1 MASTAS
7 PRLPTGKTSERLL
20 LIGFDLQEFDR
31 CPVVDNERHPDP
43 GGRAIWCYQDLL
55 PKKLLL
61 QVVYHAR
68 MAEESSHFNF
78 NDVVEAICDKM
89 ERRHPH
95 VFGDATVG
103 SAEEQSRAWEQ
114 HKSAEREHHQ
124 SALDGV
130 ALALPSLMRA
140 EKLQRR
146 AARVGFDWPDISGPL
161 GKCHEEIAEIEQ
173 ALQQQDQEEI
183 AAEIGDLLFSVVN
196 LARFAGT
203 DPEEALRGSNLRF
216 TRRFQQVERLV
227 EEQGREM
234 SGISL
239 QELDAHGDQGM
250 DKIVIDNVSIEIWPE
265 DPNSAVPTEV
275 PDMRAAGVNPLTATA
290 ADSTATRCFYYC
302 YVIGGRRICQ
312 RICW

>member
-1 MASTAS
+1 MRAVANGAVSGIAEKAYAEGTGARGLMTVLEQLFRDFKFELPSTAIRSIEIS
-7 PRLPTGKTSERLL
+7 PETNFTVVTITS
-20 LIGFDLQEFDR
+20 
-31 CPVVDNERHPDP
+31 V
-43 GGRAIWCYQDLL
+43 
-55 PKKLLL
+55 
-61 QVVYHAR
+61 
-68 MAEESSHFNF
+68 MAEEDGHFTLD
-78 NDVVEAICDKM
+78 DVFDRICDKM

-161 GKCHEEIAEIEQ
+161 AKCHEEIAEVEQ

-216 TRRFQQVERLV
+216 TRRFQQVESLV

-234 SGISL
+234 SGMSL
-239 QELDAHGDQGM
+239 QELDALWDEA
-250 DKIVIDNVSIEIWPE
+250 KKAVSEEI
-265 DPNSAVPTEV
+265 
-275 PDMRAAGVNPLTATA
+275 R
-290 ADSTATRCFYYC
+290 
-302 YVIGGRRICQ
+302 
-312 RICW
+312 

>member
-1 MASTAS
+1 MASLRD
-7 PRLPTGKTSERLL
+7 PQTGCPWDVEQTFSTIAPYTIEEAYEVADAIERNA
-20 LIGFDLQEFDR
+20 IGELRDEL
-31 CPVVDNERHPDP
+31 
-43 GGRAIWCYQDLL
+43 GDLL
-55 PKKLLL
+55 F
-61 QVVYHAR
+61 QVVFHAR
-68 MAEESSHFNF
+68 MAEESGHFDF

-95 VFGDATVG
+95 VFGDAIVG

-114 HKSAEREHHQ
+114 HKSEEREHHE

-173 ALQQQDQEEI
+173 AMQQQDQEEI

-196 LARFAGT
+196 LARFAGV

-216 TRRFQQVERLV
+216 TRRFQQVESLV
-227 EEQGREM
+227 EAQGKEM
-234 SGISL
+234 AGIPL
-239 QELDAHGDQGM
+239 RELDALWDEA
-250 DKIVIDNVSIEIWPE
+250 KKAVSEK
-265 DPNSAVPTEV
+265 T
-275 PDMRAAGVNPLTATA
+275 
-290 ADSTATRCFYYC
+290 
-302 YVIGGRRICQ
+302 
-312 RICW
+312 

>member
-1 MASTAS
+1 LAEIDRLIEIMARLRDPQTGCPWDVEQTFSTIA
-7 PRLPTGKTSERLL
+7 PYTIEEAYEVADAIERNAMDELRDEL
-20 LIGFDLQEFDR
+20 G
-31 CPVVDNERHPDP
+31 
-43 GGRAIWCYQDLL
+43 DLL
-55 PKKLLL
+55 F
-61 QVVYHAR
+61 QVVFHAR

-78 NDVVEAICDKM
+78 NDVVEAICNKM

-95 VFGDATVG
+95 VFGDATVS

-161 GKCHEEIAEIEQ
+161 AKCHEEIVEIEQ
-173 ALQQQDQEEI
+173 ALQQHDQEEI

-196 LARFAGT
+196 LARFAGV
-203 DPEEALRGSNLRF
+203 DPEEALRGCNLRF
-216 TRRFQQVERLV
+216 TRRFQQVESLV

-234 SGISL
+234 SGMSL
-239 QELDAHGDQGM
+239 QELDALWDEA
-250 DKIVIDNVSIEIWPE
+250 KKAVSEE
-265 DPNSAVPTEV
+265 
-275 PDMRAAGVNPLTATA
+275 
-290 ADSTATRCFYYC
+290 TR
-302 YVIGGRRICQ
+302 
-312 RICW
+312 

>member
-1 MASTAS
+1 LA
-7 PRLPTGKTSERLL
+7 EIDRLL
-20 LIGFDLQEFDR
+20 DIMARLRDPQTG
-31 CPVVDNERHPDP
+31 CPWDVEQTFSTIAPYTIEEAYEVADAIERNAMDELRDEL
-43 GGRAIWCYQDLL
+43 GDLL
-55 PKKLLL
+55 F
-61 QVVYHAR
+61 QVVFHAR

-161 GKCHEEIAEIEQ
+161 VKCHEEIAEIEQ

-216 TRRFQQVERLV
+216 TRRFQQVESLV

-239 QELDAHGDQGM
+239 QELDALWDEA
-250 DKIVIDNVSIEIWPE
+250 KKAVSEEI
-265 DPNSAVPTEV
+265 
-275 PDMRAAGVNPLTATA
+275 R
-290 ADSTATRCFYYC
+290 
-302 YVIGGRRICQ
+302 
-312 RICW
+312 

>member
-1 MASTAS
+1 LAEIDHLLEIMVRLRDPQTGCPWDVEQTFSTIA
-7 PRLPTGKTSERLL
+7 PYTIEEAYEVADAIERNAMDELRDEL
-20 LIGFDLQEFDR
+20 G
-31 CPVVDNERHPDP
+31 
-43 GGRAIWCYQDLL
+43 DLL
-55 PKKLLL
+55 F
-61 QVVYHAR
+61 QVVFHAR
-68 MAEESSHFNF
+68 MAEETGHFDF

-161 GKCHEEIAEIEQ
+161 AKCHEEIAEIEQ

-196 LARFAGT
+196 LARFAGV
-203 DPEEALRGSNLRF
+203 DPEEALRGCNLRF
-216 TRRFQQVERLV
+216 TRRFQQVESLV

-234 SGISL
+234 SGTSL
-239 QELDAHGDQGM
+239 QELDTLWDDA
-250 DKIVIDNVSIEIWPE
+250 KKAVSEE
-265 DPNSAVPTEV
+265 
-275 PDMRAAGVNPLTATA
+275 
-290 ADSTATRCFYYC
+290 TR
-302 YVIGGRRICQ
+302 
-312 RICW
+312 

>member
-1 MASTAS
+1 LADIDRLLEIMASLRN
-7 PRLPTGKTSERLL
+7 PQTGCPWDVEQTFSTIAPYTIEEAYEVADAIERNAMDELRDEL
-20 LIGFDLQEFDR
+20 G
-31 CPVVDNERHPDP
+31 
-43 GGRAIWCYQDLL
+43 DLL
-55 PKKLLL
+55 F
-61 QVVYHAR
+61 QIVFHAR
-68 MAEESSHFNF
+68 MAEESGQFDF

-95 VFGDATVG
+95 VFGDATVV

-114 HKSAEREHHQ
+114 HKSAEREHHE

-161 GKCHEEIAEIEQ
+161 GKCHEEIAEIER

-196 LARFAGT
+196 LARFAAV

-216 TRRFQQVERLV
+216 TRRFRQVESLV
-227 EEQGREM
+227 EAQGKEM
-234 SGISL
+234 TGMPL
-239 QELDAHGDQGM
+239 QELDALWD
-250 DKIVIDNVSIEIWPE
+250 DAKKSVSEE
-265 DPNSAVPTEV
+265 S
-275 PDMRAAGVNPLTATA
+275 
-290 ADSTATRCFYYC
+290 
-302 YVIGGRRICQ
+302 
-312 RICW
+312 

>member
-1 MASTAS
+1 LAEIDRLLEIMASLRD
-7 PRLPTGKTSERLL
+7 PQTGCPWDVEQSFTTIAPYTIEEAYEVADAIERNAMDELRDEL
-20 LIGFDLQEFDR
+20 G
-31 CPVVDNERHPDP
+31 
-43 GGRAIWCYQDLL
+43 DLL
-55 PKKLLL
+55 F
-61 QVVYHAR
+61 QVVFHAR
-68 MAEESSHFNF
+68 MAEESGHFDF

-161 GKCHEEIAEIEQ
+161 AKCHEEIAEIEQ

-196 LARFAGT
+196 LARFAGV
-203 DPEEALRGSNLRF
+203 DPEEALRGCNLRF
-216 TRRFQQVERLV
+216 TRRFQQVESLV
-227 EEQGREM
+227 EAQEKEM
-234 SGISL
+234 TGMSL
-239 QELDAHGDQGM
+239 QELDALWDEA
-250 DKIVIDNVSIEIWPE
+250 KKALSEE
-265 DPNSAVPTEV
+265 S
-275 PDMRAAGVNPLTATA
+275 
-290 ADSTATRCFYYC
+290 
-302 YVIGGRRICQ
+302 
-312 RICW
+312 